1 MADAGLT
8 GPVLSPAARQVLAT
22 WLDQVGAALG
32 GPARL
37 RARIVAELDDGVH
50 SAAEQHLATGTDPLD
65 AARAA
70 VAQFGDPD
78 TVAASFHGELTA
90 HLARR
95 TGTALVGSGP
105 LVGIVWL
112 AALVPPLWPPRPAE
126 FLGAHPLYLAVLAVA
141 VPAALVAI
149 TLTGPLGHRLAHHPA
164 HAARAATFAAT
175 ACVVGD
181 ALLLTTFAHTAVA
194 TPTALSWPT
203 APLAVAVSAT
213 RLVLAFR
220 AARRCSGGSTTR
232 AAAPR

>member
-8 GPVLSPAARQVLAT
+8 GPVLHPAARQILAT
-22 WLDQVGAALG
+22 WLDQVGAALA

-50 SAAEQHLATGTDPLD
+50 SAAEQHLTTGADPLD

-70 VAQFGDPD
+70 VAELGDPH

-95 TGTALVGSGP
+95 TGTALVASGP
-105 LVGIVWL
+105 LLGIVWL

-126 FLGAHPLYLAVLAVA
+126 LLGAHPLYLVVLAVA
-141 VPAALVAI
+141 VPAALAAI

-164 HAARAATFAAT
+164 HAARAATHAAT
-175 ACVVGD
+175 ACAIGD
-181 ALLLTTFAHTAVA
+181 ALLLTTLAHTALA

-203 APLAVAVSAT
+203 ALLAAAVSAA
-213 RLVLAFR
+213 RLVLALR
-220 AARRCSGGSTTR
+220 AATG
-232 AAAPR
+232 PRGVSVRSSA